1 MMCATSWRKTGRS
14 PEKLIALTTIDALL
28 EQTIADLKRF
38 IAVIASERS
47 SLVSGNIDQLPAIA
61 ESKSALATRIASLEA
76 QRDAALGAAG
86 FDAGRTG
93 MDAWLASN
101 PAPSSMSR
109 RNTWKLHLD
118 LAAEARRENEIN
130 GKLIAAG
137 LQQNQ
142 QALAALLGEE
152 GNAGT
157 YGADGQRKAGSG
169 RRPLGSA

>member
-1 MMCATSWRKTGRS
+1 MCATSWQKTGLL
-14 PEKLIALTTIDALL
+14 PEKLVALTTIDALL

-38 IAVIASERS
+38 IAIIASERS
-47 SLVSGNIDQLPAIA
+47 SLISGDVDQLPAIA
-61 ESKSALATRIASLEA
+61 ESKSALATRIAGLEA

-86 FDAGRTG
+86 FDSGRKG
-93 MDAWLASN
+93 MDAWLAAI
-101 PAPSSMSR
+101 PAPSIISR
-109 RNTWKLHLD
+109 RNAWQLHLD

-130 GKLIAAG
+130 GKLISAG
-137 LQQNQ
+137 IKQNQ